1 MSQCHGILQGEG
13 SLGTNFM
20 SLKIKQG
27 EDKALSSARTAHTT
41 TDCYQEHF
49 KKPLRE
55 NPGPTTLQ
63 VTYRTEGYPEHC
75 ITDGGIWNVSK
86 EAACRRRI
94 GIIPFWPTVRGCSGV
109 GQHDTGFHNSWPEN
123 MTAPRCHGPLFGKE
137 Y

>member
-1 MSQCHGILQGEG
+1 MVFCRGKD

-27 EDKALSSARTAHTT
+27 EDKALSSARTVHTT
-41 TDCYQEHF
+41 TGLLPRALQ
-49 KKPLRE
+49 KKPLSE

-86 EAACRRRI
+86 EAARRRRI
-94 GIIPFWPTVRGCSGV
+94 GVIPFWPIVRGCSRV

-123 MTAPRCHGPLFGKE
+123 MTAPRCHDPLFGKE